1 MQNILSQNHLIA
13 IYLFNF
19 VTRTPNKY
27 YFSQENHTLLSL
39 IGLYYAAKNSTILQK
54 DV

>member
-19 VTRTPNKY
+19 VTTIPAKCIFHKKITP
-27 YFSQENHTLLSL
+27 FFLQEVYTMRRR
-39 IGLYYAAKNSTILQK
+39 IE
-54 DV
+54 

>member
-19 VTRTPNKY
+19 VTRTP
-27 YFSQENHTLLSL
+27 T
-39 IGLYYAAKNSTILQK
+39 T
-54 DV
+54 